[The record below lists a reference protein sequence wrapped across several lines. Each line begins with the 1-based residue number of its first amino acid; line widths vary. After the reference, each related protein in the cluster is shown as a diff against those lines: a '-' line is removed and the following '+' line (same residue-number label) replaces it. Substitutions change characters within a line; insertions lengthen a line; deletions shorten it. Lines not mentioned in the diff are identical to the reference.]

1 MNKLP
6 EAYNQFKKA
15 KVQDTLD
22 YQRFNAYLVTH
33 HSTSIEGSTLSKV
46 ETDLLLEKGI
56 TPAGKPVEHSLM
68 VEDHYKALNFVL
80 DSAKEKKVITQDF
93 IKNIGARVMAR
104 TGNTISTALGSF
116 DLREGEYRLLSA
128 YSGNHYYPAYNK
140 IPIRMAQLVD
150 ALQEKMKSV
159 YDIEKV
165 YELSFDAHFELVT
178 IHPFGDG
185 NGRTSRLLMNYIQA
199 YHNLPLTTVFMEDR
213 KTYIEALMKSRE
225 LEKAEPI
232 REFMAS
238 QATKYFTQEVSL
250 KQKSEKNQGMSF
262 VF

>member
-1 MNKLP
+1 M
-6 EAYNQFKKA
+6 
-15 KVQDTLD
+15 D

-33 HSTSIEGSTLSKV
+33 HSTSIEGSSLTKV

-56 TPAGKPVEHSLM
+56 TPGGKPVEHSLM

-80 DSAKEKKVITQDF
+80 NSAKEKKVITQDF
-93 IKNIGARVMAR
+93 IKALAARVMAR
-104 TGNTISTALGSF
+104 TGDTISAALGSF
-116 DLREGEYRLLSA
+116 DVSKGNYRLVSA

-140 IPIRMAQLVD
+140 IPVRMAQLVD
-150 ALQEKMKSV
+150 ALQEKMKLVS
-159 YDIEKV
+159 DIEKV

-213 KTYIEALMKSRE
+213 KAYIEALMKSRE
-225 LEKAEPI
+225 LEQVEPI
-232 REFMAS
+232 RAFMAS
-238 QATKYFTQEVSL
+238 QATKYFNQEVDL
-250 KQKSEKNQGMSF
+250 KEKSEKNQGMSF

>member
-1 MNKLP
+1 MNNLI

-33 HSTSIEGSTLSKV
+33 HSTRIEGSTLSKV

-56 TPAGKPVEHSLM
+56 TPGGKPMEHSLM

-80 DSAKEKKVITQDF
+80 GSAQENKVIDQDF
-93 IKNIGARVMAR
+93 IKSIGSRVMAR
-104 TGNTISTALGSF
+104 TGNIIRTALGSF
-116 DLREGEYRLLSA
+116 DLRKGEYRLVSA

-140 IPIRMAQLVD
+140 IPIRMARLVD
-150 ALQEKMKSV
+150 SLQEKMKSV
-159 YDIEKV
+159 SEIEKV

-199 YHNLPLTTVFMEDR
+199 CHNLPLTTVFIEDR
-213 KTYIEALMKSRE
+213 KEYIEALIRAGE
-225 LEKAEPI
+225 LEKTEPI
-232 REFMAS
+232 REFMTA
-238 QATKYFTQEVSL
+238 QATKYFTQEVAL
-250 KQKSEKNQGMSF
+250 KEKSEKNEGMSF